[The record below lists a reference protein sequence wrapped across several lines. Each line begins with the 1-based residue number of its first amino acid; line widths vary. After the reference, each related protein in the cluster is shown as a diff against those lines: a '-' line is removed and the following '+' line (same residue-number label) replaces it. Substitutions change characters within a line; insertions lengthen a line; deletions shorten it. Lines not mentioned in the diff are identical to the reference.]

1 MVPKMWSGVP
11 PEDLL
16 TPEPALPAQFN
27 EVWHRSRAITPEKA
41 LLLSVLWQAI
51 LDLRKHRFA
60 RRRRYQRLYM
70 EAYKWVG
77 SDDRSWPYSFVNI
90 CEALSLTPEGVRHEL
105 LGEMAP
111 PPGWV
116 FEEPPIPGETEAGEE
131 QEVGVEEAA

>member
-1 MVPKMWSGVP
+1 MVPKMWSGIP

-16 TPEPALPAQFN
+16 TPEPALPVQFQ
-27 EVWHRSRAITPEKA
+27 EVWHRSRAISPERA

-51 LDLRKHRFA
+51 LDLRKHRYA

-77 SDDRSWPYSFVNI
+77 SDDRTWPYSFVNI
-90 CEALSLTPEGVRHEL
+90 CEALNLTPTSVRQEL

-116 FEEPPIPGETEAGEE
+116 FEEPAAPTEEE
-131 QEVGVEEAA
+131 EEAIEQAA

>member
-16 TPEPALPAQFN
+16 TPEPALPAQFH

-60 RRRRYQRLYM
+60 RRRRYQRLYL
-70 EAYKWVG
+70 EAYKWVA

-90 CEALSLTPEGVRHEL
+90 CESLSLNPESVRHEL

-111 PPGWV
+111 LPGTVFDEPVPP
-116 FEEPPIPGETEAGEE
+116 EETEAEE
-131 QEVGVEEAA
+131 DVEQAA